1 MMPLAGLAGIPPG
14 VGTVVVV
21 AGKEG
26 WAGELLAGEL
36 LAGVLLAEVVGAVVE
51 LVAAVVGLVAGEVRA
66 SLDETSTSE
75 PSCSWIVPAGTEELT
90 SIMTGPER
98 YFIT

>member
-1 MMPLAGLAGIPPG
+1 MMPAAGLAGIPPG

-21 AGKEG
+21 AGKAER
-26 WAGELLAGEL
+26 ADVLLAE
-36 LAGVLLAEVVGAVVE
+36 VLLAEVVGAAVVE
-51 LVAAVVGLVAGEVRA
+51 LAAAVVGLVGAVGA
-66 SLDETSTSE
+66 SLDATLTSE
-75 PSCSWIVPAGTEELT
+75 PSCSWMVPAGTEGLS

>member
-1 MMPLAGLAGIPPG
+1 MMPAAGLAGIPPG

-21 AGKEG
+21 AGKAER
-26 WAGELLAGEL
+26 
-36 LAGVLLAEVVGAVVE
+36 AGVLLAEVLLAEVVGAAVVE
-51 LVAAVVGLVAGEVRA
+51 LVAAVVGLVAGAVGA
-66 SLDETSTSE
+66 SLDATLTGE
-75 PSCSWIVPAGTEELT
+75 PSCSWMVPAGTEGLS